1 MYGPGAILQPVK
13 LKQYP
18 VSNFSMLNEICMV
31 MFCGAGFSLL
41 VAGLSSI
48 PSKSDMSADAYR
60 NLVIDSVSFKLCM
73 SGIGVLVVTG
83 FGYCIVKR
91 RAKMN
96 QVKVLG
102 DISPTAAWA
111 VKTSLK

>member
-1 MYGPGAILQPVK
+1 
-13 LKQYP
+13 
-18 VSNFSMLNEICMV
+18 MV
-31 MFCGAGFSLL
+31 IFCAAGFSLL

-48 PSKSDMSADAYR
+48 PSNSDMSADAYR
-60 NLVIDSVSFKLCM
+60 DLVLDSVSFKLTM
-73 SGIGVLVVTG
+73 IGLGILVVTG

-91 RAKMN
+91 RATIN